1 MTASPQEICLHVCVT
16 CRQAGGPDDKALR
29 PGAILHRAL
38 TEALAGGDAPT
49 VRVEA
54 VECLSVCKRPC
65 TIAVSGPGRWT
76 YIYGDLDPAVSVETI
91 LDGLRRY
98 AATSDGLVPWRE
110 RPEAFRKGVV
120 ARLPPML
127 SKDSVPKASNP

>member
-1 MTASPQEICLHVCVT
+1 MTSSHEEICLHVCVT
-16 CRQAGGPDDKALR
+16 CRQAGGPDDRELR

-38 TEALAGGDAPT
+38 AEALAHPDALR

-65 TIAVSGPGRWT
+65 TVAISGPGRWT
-76 YIYGDLDPAVSVETI
+76 YIYGDLNPETSVETI

-98 AATSDGLVPWRE
+98 AATSDGLVPCRE

-120 ARLPPML
+120 ARIPPFKTN
-127 SKDSVPKASNP
+127 SAA

>member
-1 MTASPQEICLHVCVT
+1 MTSSPEEICLHVCVT

-29 PGAILHRAL
+29 PGAVLHQAL
-38 TEALAGGDAPT
+38 IEALAQPDAPM

-76 YIYGDLDPAVSVETI
+76 YIYGDLSADTSVETI
-91 LDGLRRY
+91 LDGVRRY
-98 AATSDGLVPWRE
+98 AATTDGLVPWRE

-120 ARLPPML
+120 ARIPPF
-127 SKDSVPKASNP
+127 KANNAA

>member
-1 MTASPQEICLHVCVT
+1 MTTSPEEICLHVCVT

-38 TEALAGGDAPT
+38 TEALAQAGAPA

-76 YIYGDLDPAVSVETI
+76 YIYGDLDAEVSADTI
-91 LDGLRRY
+91 IEGLRLY
-98 AATSDGLVPWRE
+98 AAASDGLVPWRE

-120 ARLPPML
+120 ARIPPFKT
-127 SKDSVPKASNP
+127 SSAA

>member
-1 MTASPQEICLHVCVT
+1 MTKAPEEICLHICVT

-29 PGAILHRAL
+29 PGAVLHRAL
-38 TEALAGGDAPT
+38 SDALAEPGAPA

-76 YIYGDLDPAVSVETI
+76 YIYGDLDSEISVDTI
-91 LDGLRRY
+91 IEGLRLY
-98 AATSDGLVPWRE
+98 AATPDGLVPWRE

-120 ARLPPML
+120 ARIPPFKT
-127 SKDSVPKASNP
+127 SSAA